1 MPRDCADAALLFW
14 SGISIGHIFHVISS
28 SVSSL
33 LWADT
38 SPQGFCHIS
47 SPLLLHLSAPSLYY
61 SFLLSFFYRILLY
74 APSSIFLL
82 HPPNLSSIPQWV
94 SVVYTHDLYHSD
106 EVKYVSSHSTICFIL
121 RFFTL
126 LSVRLSVLPSYRF
139 IYHLTISQGDL
150 ARDYLHL
157 LPQSLSST
165 SGNLKGLIPIE
176 NFTHFF
182 LPDSILG
189 STISFFQPSIFFT
202 FTPGCHFP
210 SFPSIGLLIGT
221 FRFFFHLPNNLSICL
236 SSVPSSCRKVAS
248 ICPSS
253 ITLTAYCPLY
263 IPSGKSCSTPIS
275 MPTPKKPANIQIMP
289 V

>member
-1 MPRDCADAALLFW
+1 M
-14 SGISIGHIFHVISS
+14 
-28 SVSSL
+28 
-33 LWADT
+33 
-38 SPQGFCHIS
+38 
-47 SPLLLHLSAPSLYY
+47 
-61 SFLLSFFYRILLY
+61 
-74 APSSIFLL
+74 L
-82 HPPNLSSIPQWV
+82 HPPFSFSILPIFLPFP
-94 SVVYTHDLYHSD
+94 SGCPLCTHMISIIVMRLNTFPPTRLFASFFD
-106 EVKYVSSHSTICFIL
+106 SSHFC
-121 RFFTL
+121 
-126 LSVRLSVLPSYRF
+126 LSVCPSYRS

-221 FRFFFHLPNNLSICL
+221 FRFFFIFPIISPSVCL
-236 SSVPSSCRKVAS
+236 R
-248 ICPSS
+248 
-253 ITLTAYCPLY
+253 CPL
-263 IPSGKSCSTPIS
+263 
-275 MPTPKKPANIQIMP
+275 P
-289 V
+289 VERLPPFAPPQ